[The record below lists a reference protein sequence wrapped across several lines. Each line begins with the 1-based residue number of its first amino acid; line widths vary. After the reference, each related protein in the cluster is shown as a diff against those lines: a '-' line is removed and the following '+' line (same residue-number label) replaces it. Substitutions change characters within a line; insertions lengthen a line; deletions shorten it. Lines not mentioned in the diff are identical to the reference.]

1 MRKFLTF
8 LFALAIALPATAG
21 WLPDALCDG
30 DNGAATPGPFWV
42 QLYLDEFQN
51 GAPFSIPSP
60 VGLNWWFGKI
70 WFDDDNAYVEVDARS
85 RRWCEEPPFGLPPGY
100 GTEVCYSSRPVPIDA
115 QSYVIPWDDEAN
127 AYLLRNDD
135 GSFLSLVVDL
145 ESATAVFAKG
155 ALLVLPGPEIVID
168 PQANLFVFQ
177 VEPQAVE
184 VITNVRRGGRR

>member
-60 VGLNWWFGKI
+60 VGLVR
-70 WFDDDNAYVEVDARS
+70 ASARLWHRGVLLFAPRAN
-85 RRWCEEPPFGLPPGY
+85 RR
-100 GTEVCYSSRPVPIDA
+100 TV
-115 QSYVIPWDDEAN
+115 
-127 AYLLRNDD
+127 LRD
-135 GSFLSLVVDL
+135 SV
-145 ESATAVFAKG
+145 
-155 ALLVLPGPEIVID
+155 
-168 PQANLFVFQ
+168 
-177 VEPQAVE
+177 
-184 VITNVRRGGRR
+184 GR